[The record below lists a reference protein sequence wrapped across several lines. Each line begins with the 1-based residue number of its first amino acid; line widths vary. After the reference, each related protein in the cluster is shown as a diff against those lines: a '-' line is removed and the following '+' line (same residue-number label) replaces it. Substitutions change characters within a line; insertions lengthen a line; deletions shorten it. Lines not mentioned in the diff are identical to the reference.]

1 MNFQKATAI
10 LLSSLSVC
18 FLSGCNISLEDPAPS
33 SKSQDGSVLSNSH
46 EESTFTTDSSIS
58 KSESSA
64 PSSPVATDTPEQSPI
79 DTTKEYSDLSFLTTD
94 QQELYRVAYD
104 AKDGLYGMG
113 DNLMYL
119 WGYRPVLDDNEA
131 VVYIDEDYVLYDA
144 NFYEFSNHIHQIFTD
159 SFLANSDYSVKFIDY
174 AGDVAVNYSLKKD
187 MVYGTTIQVNEA
199 FPDTYRLVCS
209 SENNIDFTLISHYD
223 RNGWNGQN
231 DSIDVYTIE
240 YPIRMIKLSDGWRID
255 EFHTTMFG

>member
-1 MNFQKATAI
+1 MNFQKAASV
-10 LLSSLSVC
+10 LLSALSVC
-18 FLSGCNISLEDPAPS
+18 FLSSCDIPLEEPAPS

-79 DTTKEYSDLSFLTTD
+79 DTTKEYSDLSFLTAD

-131 VVYIDEDYVLYDA
+131 VVYIDEDYDY
-144 NFYEFSNHIHQIFTD
+144 
-159 SFLANSDYSVKFIDY
+159 FL
-174 AGDVAVNYSLKKD
+174 L
-187 MVYGTTIQVNEA
+187 GT
-199 FPDTYRLVCS
+199 L
-209 SENNIDFTLISHYD
+209 
-223 RNGWNGQN
+223 
-231 DSIDVYTIE
+231 
-240 YPIRMIKLSDGWRID
+240 
-255 EFHTTMFG
+255 

>member
-1 MNFQKATAI
+1 MKH
-10 LLSSLSVC
+10 SLSKVI
-18 FLSGCNISLEDPAPS
+18 FPIILSALLLAGCQSVSTSVSSSTPSHPSTVTTPVPPSPAS
-33 SKSQDGSVLSNSH
+33 
-46 EESTFTTDSSIS
+46 EES
-58 KSESSA
+58 
-64 PSSPVATDTPEQSPI
+64 SPAATDTPEQSPI
-79 DTTKEYSDLSFLTTD
+79 DTTKEYSVLSFLTAD
-94 QQELYRVAYD
+94 QQELYQVAYD

-159 SFLANSDYSVKFIDY
+159 SFLANSDYPVKFIDY
-174 AGDVAVNYSLKKD
+174 DGDVAVNYSLKKD